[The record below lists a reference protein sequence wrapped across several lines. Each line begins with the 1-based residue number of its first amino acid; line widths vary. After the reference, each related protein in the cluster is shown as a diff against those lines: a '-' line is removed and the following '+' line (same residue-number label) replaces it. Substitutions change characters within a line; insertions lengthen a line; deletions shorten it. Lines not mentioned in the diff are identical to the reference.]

1 MDRVLCPTCGEE
13 HDLSEIEPYFDRPDE
28 YFDIP
33 SEERSERVWNA
44 KELCVFWETVDAP
57 RRHFMRAI
65 LPIPIRGETQDYGW
79 GIWVEV
85 AESDFAFTHDH
96 WEDPA
101 QASTAPFGGVL
112 ANALPD
118 MPNTRGL
125 VGKVQLTGPDTL
137 PEFVLA
143 VDVTHP
149 LVREQHDGVFP
160 ERIVEWAARAAHGA
174 HRDPAA

>member
-1 MDRVLCPTCGEE
+1 VDRVQCPTCGEE

-33 SEERSERVWNA
+33 PDERGERVWNA
-44 KELCVFWETVDAP
+44 KELCVFWEVGESP
-57 RRHFMRAI
+57 RRHFLRAI
-65 LPIPIRGETQDYGW
+65 LLIPIRGEPRDYGW

-85 AESDFAFTHDH
+85 AEADFAFTYDQ

-101 QASTAPFGGVL
+101 QAAAPPFPGAL

-125 VGKVQLTGPDTL
+125 KGNVQLTGPDSL
-137 PEFVLA
+137 PTFELA
-143 VDVTHP
+143 ADGSHP
-149 LVREQHDGVFP
+149 LVRDQREGAYP
-160 ERIVEWAARAAHGA
+160 ERIVEWAARAAHGS